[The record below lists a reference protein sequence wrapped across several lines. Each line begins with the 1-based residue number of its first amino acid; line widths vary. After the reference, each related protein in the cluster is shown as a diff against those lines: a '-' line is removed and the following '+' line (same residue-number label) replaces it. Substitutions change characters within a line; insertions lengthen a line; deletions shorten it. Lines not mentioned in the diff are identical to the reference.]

1 MIELYVIDCALPA
14 LVDDSMASLQGYRWR
29 LFKDGYVGRKAKGKR
44 IYLHHVVLPGKRYP
58 QFVRDH
64 INRDKMDNQSSN
76 LRWIPMTVSP
86 QNRGAAK
93 RNKLGLRGVMPI
105 GQRYRATVTI
115 DGVVHRFGM
124 FDDPHHAHA
133 IVSEFRNKNM
143 PFAIESGP

>member
-14 LVDDSMASLQGYRWR
+14 L
-29 LFKDGYVGRKAKGKR
+29 
-44 IYLHHVVLPGKRYP
+44 
-58 QFVRDH
+58 
-64 INRDKMDNQSSN
+64 
-76 LRWIPMTVSP
+76 
-86 QNRGAAK
+86 
-93 RNKLGLRGVMPI
+93 GVMPI